1 MRKLLLSFALV
12 IACSAATIAP
22 TSYNMRN
29 GDGQASQGTF
39 NYWDKEYSGA
49 GSTTTD
55 AALLSG
61 GLGNL
66 TDGVIAAQNWHLVE
80 NNAGTGPYVGWRT
93 ENGVPVITF
102 NFLSSFNFNLITL
115 YLDDSDGVGGVNLPA
130 SARVQIGAF
139 DQIFPIGAQAGAAPK
154 AIQLNVGVQTGSQII
169 LTLNYAP
176 NTHWI
181 FLSEVKFEGD
191 DAPSGIPEPSTTALI
206 AIGGVALLFAKLRQ
220 R

>member
-1 MRKLLLSFALV
+1 MRCLVLSFSLV

-29 GDGQASQGTF
+29 GDGQASGGSF

-49 GSTTTD
+49 GSKTTD

-66 TDGVIAAQNWHLVE
+66 TDGVIATQHWNTVE
-80 NNAGTGPYVGWRT
+80 NIAGTGPYVGWYSP
-93 ENGVPVITF
+93 NGVPVITF
-102 NFLSSFNFNLITL
+102 NFLTSHNFNLITL
-115 YLDDSDGVGGVNLPA
+115 YLDDDEGFGIVELPA

-139 DQIFPIGAQAGAAPK
+139 DQTFTIGPQAGPAPK
-154 AIQLNVGVQTGSQII
+154 AIQLNLGGQAGSQIN
-169 LTLNYAP
+169 LTLNYA
-176 NTHWI
+176 TQWI
-181 FLSEVKFEGD
+181 FLSEVRFEGD
-191 DAPSGIPEPSTTALI
+191 AAPSGIPEPSTTALF

-220 R
+220 I

>member
-1 MRKLLLSFALV
+1 MRELLLSFSLV

-29 GDGQASQGTF
+29 GDSGSF
-39 NYWDKEYSGA
+39 RYWDKEYSGA

-55 AALLSG
+55 AAALSG

-66 TDGVIAAQNWHLVE
+66 TDGVIATQNWNLVE
-80 NNAGTGPYVGWRT
+80 NGAGTGPYVGWQRA
-93 ENGVPVITF
+93 NGVPVITF

-115 YLDDSDGVGGVNLPA
+115 YLDDSDGFGGVNLPA

-139 DQIFPIGAQAGAAPK
+139 DQTFTIGAQANPAPK
-154 AIQLNVGVQTGSQII
+154 AIPLNLGVQAGSQII
-169 LTLNYAP
+169 LTLNYGAE
-176 NTHWI
+176 WV
-181 FLSEVKFEGD
+181 FLSEVKFEGEAA
-191 DAPSGIPEPSTTALI
+191 APAGIPEPSTTALF

>member
-1 MRKLLLSFALV
+1 MRYLLLSFSLV

-22 TSYNMRN
+22 TTYNMRN
-29 GDGQASQGTF
+29 GDGNSVSGAA
-39 NYWDKEYSGA
+39 NYWDKEYSGS

-66 TDGVIAAQNWHLVE
+66 TDGVIATQNWNEVE
-80 NNAGTGPYVGWRT
+80 NVAGTGPYVGWRT
-93 ENGVPVITF
+93 GNGVPVITF

-115 YLDDSDGVGGVNLPA
+115 YLDDANGFGGVNLPA

-139 DQIFPIGAQAGAAPK
+139 DQTFTIGTQAGSEPK
-154 AIQLNVGVQTGSQII
+154 VIPLNLGVQAGSQII
-169 LTLNYAP
+169 LTLNYGAD
-176 NTHWI
+176 WI
-181 FLSEVKFEGD
+181 FLSEVRFDGNA
-191 DAPSGIPEPSTTALI
+191 APSGIIPEPSTTALF
-206 AIGGVALLFAKLRQ
+206 AIGGLTLLFAKLRQ